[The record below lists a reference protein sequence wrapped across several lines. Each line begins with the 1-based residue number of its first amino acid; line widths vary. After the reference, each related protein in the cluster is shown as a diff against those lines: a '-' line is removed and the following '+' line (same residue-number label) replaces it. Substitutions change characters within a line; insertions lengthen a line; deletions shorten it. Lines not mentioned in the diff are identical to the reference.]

1 MLPDPDEPVGDR
13 PPRAER
19 PPDVA
24 EQQRQHR
31 HPDPEDDVHPG
42 RGDVAERVGR
52 AEERGGEDDDEQER
66 RERLD
71 DDPHRPEHEPA
82 EGRAEIAASRVLLE
96 LRRLPQRPEQDERD
110 DEHERPSPEEEPL
123 GNGEVLDPPDPVGQD
138 VREELRDHYFTVS
151 CASNASIG
159 WSSSAKRPCTL
170 ATNWITVGTPFLM
183 FFSML

>member
-1 MLPDPDEPVGDR
+1 MP
-13 PPRAER
+13 
-19 PPDVA
+19 
-24 EQQRQHR
+24 
-31 HPDPEDDVHPG
+31 
-42 RGDVAERVGR
+42 
-52 AEERGGEDDDEQER
+52 
-66 RERLD
+66 
-71 DDPHRPEHEPA
+71 
-82 EGRAEIAASRVLLE
+82 LE